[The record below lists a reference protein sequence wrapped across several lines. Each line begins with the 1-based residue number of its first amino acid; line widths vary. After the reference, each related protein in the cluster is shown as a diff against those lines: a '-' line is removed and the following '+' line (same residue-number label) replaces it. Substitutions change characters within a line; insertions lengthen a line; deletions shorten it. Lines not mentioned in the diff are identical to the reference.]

1 MSNIQCCLPLS
12 VMPLNILKYI
22 LKSKTAMNSSQKPWL
37 LDYISG
43 QLLITAICTSAVVK
57 TTNCFCSDAC
67 NMSNIKCCLPFICC
81 EHALKYPEIRFEKQD
96 CYELFLA
103 FRLYFRAPLNNIPL
117 LSQLT

>member
-57 TTNCFCSDAC
+57 TTNCFVV
-67 NMSNIKCCLPFICC
+67 M
-81 EHALKYPEIRFEKQD
+81 HASSLRVG
-96 CYELFLA
+96 
-103 FRLYFRAPLNNIPL
+103 
-117 LSQLT
+117 SQCVVHHMVHGCKMN